1 MARQTPNKGIR
12 NPKLRQAGYIVLGA
26 ALAVLTVFDV
36 ITEDVAQQVESIVLQ
51 VLAVLGF
58 SLAGV
63 NTPKK
68 DAPDLHD
75 PIEHG
80 PR

>member
-1 MARQTPNKGIR
+1 MADTPNKGIHDPR
-12 NPKLRQAGYIVLGA
+12 IRKAGYIVLAA
-26 ALAVLTVFDV
+26 ALGVLTVFDV

-51 VLAVLGF
+51 VLAILGF

-68 DAPDLHD
+68 DDIAPQGA
-75 PIEHG
+75 EQG
-80 PR
+80 MK